1 MKPDLPKLFP
11 ELKNV
16 NSGQIGTSHA
26 LFSHAERVMRAVENA
41 VSALDDA
48 VSFTAYLEELGR
60 RHKVRALKPDYLE
73 VSFFFSFLGI
83 SDTAFMFI
91 NSASSNI
98 AHPVFLLYLSL
109 VMVTRLSSISTVKK

>member
-11 ELKNV
+11 EFKSV
-16 NSGQIGTSHA
+16 SSGHLDTSNA
-26 LFSHAERVMRAVENA
+26 FFAHAERVMKAGENA

-73 VSFFFSFLGI
+73 VTIFFQFTFWYVCHG
-83 SDTAFMFI
+83 
-91 NSASSNI
+91 
-98 AHPVFLLYLSL
+98 
-109 VMVTRLSSISTVKK
+109 